1 MMANVEATGEAVA
14 RSTATA
20 VAQRTAAWLLE
31 VDPAAQGVAELHA
44 LAKTNPSPTTPTE
57 ADESVTTR

>member
-1 MMANVEATGEAVA
+1 MANEEATGEAVA
-14 RSTATA
+14 RATATA
-20 VAQRTAAWLLE
+20 VARRTAAWLLD

-44 LAKTNPSPTTPTE
+44 LAEADPSPRTPTE

>member
-1 MMANVEATGEAVA
+1 MANVEATGEAVA

-20 VAQRTAAWLLE
+20 VARRTAAWLLE

-44 LAKTNPSPTTPTE
+44 LAEANPSPTRPAK